1 METFRARAEEWRP
14 DFEIPGY
21 IYAGLNGIR
30 YDELDSRFPYALIL
44 PQSATEELLEKWADD
59 TGAQIIHGASYV
71 SHSEEQEQIVVSYEA
86 DSEAHTVRAQYLV
99 AADGSRSRVRDD
111 AGIAFDG
118 RRTDMTGIVADA
130 DLQFPW
136 PASMVMRHNEHGW
149 VLAYPFGY
157 KTTRFAFVTEKRR
170 HEPKDAPVS
179 IDELREGLVDLF
191 GDDLGVVSASWTS
204 RYGNAHRIVP
214 ELKRG
219 RLLVLGEAARVHYPA
234 SGVGMNF
241 CIQDAFNLGWKL
253 GLVSTERAD
262 TTLLD
267 SYNTERYP
275 VAQQLMADVDAQV
288 ALQFD
293 FSAAGRA
300 LKHFIEDE
308 LIPIK
313 EVNELIRGRLSGCG
327 TRYCAGTG
335 ANEAVG
341 DRVADLTVSVG
352 GQTTRVPT
360 LLASAT
366 FVILSKDEMNLD
378 LSAFPDV
385 KVVEAQADH
394 FNRLNKAH
402 TILIRPDS
410 YVGAAWTET
419 PSSHDVAAALEIVLS
434 QGLSPADP
442 LPTVVGA

>member
-1 METFRARAEEWRP
+1 
-14 DFEIPGY
+14 
-21 IYAGLNGIR
+21 
-30 YDELDSRFPYALIL
+30 
-44 PQSATEELLEKWADD
+44 
-59 TGAQIIHGASYV
+59 
-71 SHSEEQEQIVVSYEA
+71 
-86 DSEAHTVRAQYLV
+86 
-99 AADGSRSRVRDD
+99 
-111 AGIAFDG
+111 
-118 RRTDMTGIVADA
+118 
-130 DLQFPW
+130 
-136 PASMVMRHNEHGW
+136 